1 MSRIFVEEW
10 LLLVCSENREFI
22 FKLVVPVLCVCRLWG
37 DHGQAMLE
45 GAQVCVINAT
55 SLGTEI
61 LKGLVLPGIG
71 GFTVVDGG
79 IVTEEDIG
87 VK

>member
-1 MSRIFVEEW
+1 MQTTFFNNNIFIHVR
-10 LLLVCSENREFI
+10 LASY
-22 FKLVVPVLCVCRLWG
+22 RLWG
-37 DHGQAMLE
+37 DHGQALLE

-55 SLGTEI
+55 GFGTEI

-71 GFTVVDGG
+71 GFTIVDGG

-87 VK
+87 VKCVANRRPK